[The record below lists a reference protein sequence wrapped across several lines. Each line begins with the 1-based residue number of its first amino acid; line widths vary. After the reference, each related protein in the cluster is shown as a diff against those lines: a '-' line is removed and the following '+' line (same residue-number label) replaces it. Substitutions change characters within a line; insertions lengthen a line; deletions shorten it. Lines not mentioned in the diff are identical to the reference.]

1 MAIDIDLEKNGYKKK
16 GFLGFSYTTYFF
28 YSIVPIFRIDV
39 KGFLI
44 ISAVWLL
51 TQGPLYILQYLPIDL
66 ENNTKI
72 INFLK
77 SLLDMRIEKLLIIFY
92 IFAISIY
99 SIFSCIWILIGNWYN
114 KHYTKRLLQD
124 GYLPKENDEYSI
136 ALLKEYGYLEYTEKE
151 KENIEKMMRAGLDK
165 EEVMQK
171 YEKIQKKVK
180 VFKTKVEKK
189 ALKQDI
195 TDKEREEYE
204 RLITR
209 IETNELG
216 SVKEEEYKKLVL
228 DTFEGNTGNEGNNK
242 EEENQ

>member
-72 INFLK
+72 INFFK
-77 SLLDMRIEKLLIIFY
+77 SLLDMRIKKLLIISY
-92 IFAISIY
+92 IFAISTY
-99 SIFSCIWILIGNWYN
+99 FIFSLVWIFIGIWYN
-114 KHYTKRLLQD
+114 KYYTKRLLEN
-124 GYLPKENDEYSI
+124 GYFPKENDMYSI

-151 KENIEKMMRAGLDK
+151 KENIEKIELYRDIVKSAKKD
-165 EEVMQK
+165 
-171 YEKIQKKVK
+171 EKIKLSFFITYLLIFPIVITLLFYILINY
-180 VFKTKVEKK
+180 VS
-189 ALKQDI
+189 DI
-195 TDKEREEYE
+195 TV
-204 RLITR
+204 
-209 IETNELG
+209 IEFL
-216 SVKEEEYKKLVL
+216 KKFDI
-228 DTFEGNTGNEGNNK
+228 DTDF
-242 EEENQ
+242 

>member
-72 INFLK
+72 INFFK
-77 SLLDMRIEKLLIIFY
+77 SLLDMRIKKLLIISY
-92 IFAISIY
+92 IFAISTY
-99 SIFSCIWILIGNWYN
+99 FIFSLVWIFIGIWYN
-114 KHYTKRLLQD
+114 KYYTKRLLEN
-124 GYLPKENDEYSI
+124 GYFPKENDMYSI

-151 KENIEKMMRAGLDK
+151 KENIEKIELYRDIVKSAKKD
-165 EEVMQK
+165 
-171 YEKIQKKVK
+171 EKIKLSFFITYLLIFPIVITLL
-180 VFKTKVEKK
+180 FYILINY
-189 ALKQDI
+189 APDI
-195 TDKEREEYE
+195 TV
-204 RLITR
+204 
-209 IETNELG
+209 IEFLEKFDVDTNFQG
-216 SVKEEEYKKLVL
+216 G
-228 DTFEGNTGNEGNNK
+228 F
-242 EEENQ
+242 

>member
-72 INFLK
+72 INFFK
-77 SLLDMRIEKLLIIFY
+77 SLLDMRIKKLLIISY
-92 IFAISIY
+92 IFAISTY
-99 SIFSCIWILIGNWYN
+99 FIFSLVWVFIGIWYN
-114 KHYTKRLLQD
+114 KYYTKRLLEN
-124 GYLPKENDEYSI
+124 GYFPKENDMYSI

-151 KENIEKMMRAGLDK
+151 KENIEKIELYRDIVKSAKKD
-165 EEVMQK
+165 
-171 YEKIQKKVK
+171 EKIKLSFFITYLLIFPIVITLLFYILINY
-180 VFKTKVEKK
+180 VS
-189 ALKQDI
+189 DI
-195 TDKEREEYE
+195 TV
-204 RLITR
+204 
-209 IETNELG
+209 IEFL
-216 SVKEEEYKKLVL
+216 KKFDI
-228 DTFEGNTGNEGNNK
+228 DTDF
-242 EEENQ
+242 

>member
-72 INFLK
+72 INFFK
-77 SLLDMRIEKLLIIFY
+77 SLLDMRIKKLLIISY
-92 IFAISIY
+92 IFAISTY
-99 SIFSCIWILIGNWYN
+99 FIFSLVWIFIGIWYN
-114 KHYTKRLLQD
+114 KYYTKRLLEN
-124 GYLPKENDEYSI
+124 GYFPKENDMYSI

-151 KENIEKMMRAGLDK
+151 KEN
-165 EEVMQK
+165 V
-171 YEKIQKKVK
+171 EKIELYRDIVKSAKKD
-180 VFKTKVEKK
+180 EKIK
-189 ALKQDI
+189 LSFFITYLLIFPIVITLLFYILINYISDI
-195 TDKEREEYE
+195 TV
-204 RLITR
+204 
-209 IETNELG
+209 IEFL
-216 SVKEEEYKKLVL
+216 KKFDI
-228 DTFEGNTGNEGNNK
+228 DTDF
-242 EEENQ
+242 

>member
-44 ISAVWLL
+44 VSAVWLL

-77 SLLDMRIEKLLIIFY
+77 SLLDMRIKKLLIIFY

-151 KENIEKMMRAGLDK
+151 KENIEKMKLYKDIVKSAKKD
-165 EEVMQK
+165 
-171 YEKIQKKVK
+171 EKIKLSFFITYLLIFPLVITLL
-180 VFKTKVEKK
+180 FYILINY
-189 ALKQDI
+189 APDI
-195 TDKEREEYE
+195 TV
-204 RLITR
+204 
-209 IETNELG
+209 IEFLEKFDVDTNFQG
-216 SVKEEEYKKLVL
+216 G
-228 DTFEGNTGNEGNNK
+228 F
-242 EEENQ
+242 

>member
-92 IFAISIY
+92 IFTISIY

-151 KENIEKMMRAGLDK
+151 KENIEKMKLYKDIVKSAKKD
-165 EEVMQK
+165 
-171 YEKIQKKVK
+171 EKIKLSFFITYLLIFPIVITLL
-180 VFKTKVEKK
+180 FYILINY
-189 ALKQDI
+189 APDI
-195 TDKEREEYE
+195 TV
-204 RLITR
+204 
-209 IETNELG
+209 IEFLEKFDVDTNFQG
-216 SVKEEEYKKLVL
+216 G
-228 DTFEGNTGNEGNNK
+228 F
-242 EEENQ
+242 

>member
-44 ISAVWLL
+44 VSAVWLL

-77 SLLDMRIEKLLIIFY
+77 SLLDMRIKKLLIIFY

-151 KENIEKMMRAGLDK
+151 KENIEKMKLYKDIVKSAKKD
-165 EEVMQK
+165 
-171 YEKIQKKVK
+171 EKIKLSFFITYLLIFPIVITLL
-180 VFKTKVEKK
+180 FYILINY
-189 ALKQDI
+189 APDI
-195 TDKEREEYE
+195 TV
-204 RLITR
+204 
-209 IETNELG
+209 IEFLEKFDVDTNFQG
-216 SVKEEEYKKLVL
+216 G
-228 DTFEGNTGNEGNNK
+228 F
-242 EEENQ
+242 

>member
-66 ENNTKI
+66 KNNTKI

-99 SIFSCIWILIGNWYN
+99 FIFSCIWILIGNWYN
-114 KHYTKRLLQD
+114 KYYTKRLLQD

-136 ALLKEYGYLEYTEKE
+136 ALLKEYKYLEYTEKE
-151 KENIEKMMRAGLDK
+151 KENIEKMELYKDIIKSAKKD
-165 EEVMQK
+165 
-171 YEKIQKKVK
+171 EKIKLSFFIVHLL
-180 VFKTKVEKK
+180 FFPIIFTLIFFILRNY
-189 ALKQDI
+189 APDI
-195 TDKEREEYE
+195 TV
-204 RLITR
+204 
-209 IETNELG
+209 IEFLEKFDVDTNFQG
-216 SVKEEEYKKLVL
+216 G
-228 DTFEGNTGNEGNNK
+228 F
-242 EEENQ
+242 

>member
-72 INFLK
+72 INFFK
-77 SLLDMRIEKLLIIFY
+77 SLLDMRIKKLLIISY
-92 IFAISIY
+92 IFAISTY
-99 SIFSCIWILIGNWYN
+99 FIFSLVWIFIGIWYN
-114 KHYTKRLLQD
+114 KYYTKRLLEN
-124 GYLPKENDEYSI
+124 GYFPKENDMYSI

-151 KENIEKMMRAGLDK
+151 KENIEKIELYRDIVKSAKKD
-165 EEVMQK
+165 
-171 YEKIQKKVK
+171 EKIKLSFFITYLLIFPIVIT
-180 VFKTKVEKK
+180 VLFYILINYVS
-189 ALKQDI
+189 DI
-195 TDKEREEYE
+195 TV
-204 RLITR
+204 
-209 IETNELG
+209 IEFL
-216 SVKEEEYKKLVL
+216 KKFDI
-228 DTFEGNTGNEGNNK
+228 DTDF
-242 EEENQ
+242 